1 MAQVINTNSLSLI
14 TQNNINK
21 NQSALSSSIERLS
34 SGLRINS
41 AKDDAAGQAIA
52 NRFTSNIKGLTQA
65 ARNANDGISLA
76 QTTEGALSEINNNLQ
91 RVRELTVQ
99 ATTGTN
105 SESDLSSIQ
114 DEIKS
119 RLSEID
125 RVSGQTQFNGVNVLA
140 KDGTMKIQVGAND
153 GQTISID
160 LKKIDSDTL
169 GLNGFN
175 VNGSGT
181 IANKAATISD
191 LTAAKMNAGTNTITT
206 TNNALTASQALSQL
220 KDGDTVTIA
229 ADAAQTKTTYTYNAA
244 AGNFSFTNSSN
255 NTSALAGTVAG
266 TLLPPAGQ
274 TSSGVYKAANGE
286 VNFDVD
292 ANGKITIGGQD
303 AFLTDDGNLTTNDA
317 GGATAASLDG
327 LFKKAGDGE
336 SIGFN
341 KTASVTMGGTTYNF
355 KTGANAAAA
364 GANAGV
370 SFTDTASK
378 ETVLNKVA
386 TAKQAAVPAV
396 DGDTSA
402 TITYKSGVQSY
413 QAVFAAGDGTASAK
427 AANNAAIVGATATY
441 TDSDGEMTT
450 VGSYTTKYSID
461 ANNGKVTVDS
471 GTGTGKYAPKVGAEV
486 YVSAN
491 GTLTTEST
499 SEGTVTKD
507 PLKAL
512 DAAISS
518 IDKFRSSLGA
528 IQNRLDSAVTNLNNT
543 TTNLSEAQSRIQDAD
558 YATEVSNMSKAQI
571 IQQAGNSVLA
581 KANQVPQQVLSLL
594 QG

>member
-65 ARNANDGISLA
+65 ARNANDGISVA

-105 SESDLSSIQ
+105 SDSDLSSIQ

-140 KDGTMKIQVGAND
+140 KDGSMKIQVGAND
-153 GQTISID
+153 GETITID
-160 LKKIDSDTL
+160 LQKIDSKTL
-169 GLNGFN
+169 GLSGFN
-175 VNGSGT
+175 VDGAQKVSAGQLISDFGATGT
-181 IANKAATISD
+181 DNYKVGAATYSVDVSSGAVASAAGDAQYISSVD
-191 LTAAKMNAGTNTITT
+191 GSFTDDATTDNTAKLVAADGVALATSAAGK
-206 TNNALTASQALSQL
+206 
-220 KDGDTVTIA
+220 KDGDKVSIKGVDLTLVGDADANGNATFKASIGGKDVTVTTTGSTSTAGASGALGGTPIYTDA
-229 ADAAQTKTTYTYNAA
+229 ASGQLTTSAKLDNRAAKQSDLDLQGATQTGSTLKINGKQYDVDSTGNVTSKFADPANPTGPQIDQDVYLGKTAGGAITLISADAA
-244 AGNFSFTNSSN
+244 
-255 NTSALAGTVAG
+255 
-266 TLLPPAGQ
+266 
-274 TSSGVYKAANGE
+274 
-286 VNFDVD
+286 
-292 ANGKITIGGQD
+292 
-303 AFLTDDGNLTTNDA
+303 
-317 GGATAASLDG
+317 
-327 LFKKAGDGE
+327 
-336 SIGFN
+336 
-341 KTASVTMGGTTYNF
+341 
-355 KTGANAAAA
+355 
-364 GANAGV
+364 
-370 SFTDTASK
+370 
-378 ETVLNKVA
+378 
-386 TAKQAAVPAV
+386 
-396 DGDTSA
+396 
-402 TITYKSGVQSY
+402 KSQ
-413 QAVFAAGDGTASAK
+413 Q
-427 AANNAAIVGATATY
+427 
-441 TDSDGEMTT
+441 
-450 VGSYTTKYSID
+450 
-461 ANNGKVTVDS
+461 
-471 GTGTGKYAPKVGAEV
+471 
-486 YVSAN
+486 
-491 GTLTTEST
+491 ST
-499 SEGTVTKD
+499 SD

-512 DAAISS
+512 DAAIASV
-518 IDKFRSSLGA
+518 DKFRSSLGA

>member
-105 SESDLSSIQ
+105 SDSDLSSIQ

-160 LKKIDSDTL
+160 LQKIDSSTL
-169 GLNGFN
+169 GLNGFSVSKNALETGEAITQLPNGANAPIAVKMDASVLTDLNITDASAVSLHN
-175 VNGSGT
+175 VTKGGNATSTYVVQYGDKSYAASVAQDGT
-181 IANKAATISD
+181 VKLNKADVTYNDKANGVADATQTGSLVQVGAD
-191 LTAAKMNAGTNTITT
+191 ANNNAVGFVTVQGKNYVANNSLTNANGADATAAATSVTIDGAGTN
-206 TNNALTASQALSQL
+206 QAKIELSQ
-220 KDGDTVTIA
+220 
-229 ADAAQTKTTYTYNAA
+229 N
-244 AGNFSFTNSSN
+244 
-255 NTSALAGTVAG
+255 
-266 TLLPPAGQ
+266 
-274 TSSGVYKAANGE
+274 
-286 VNFDVD
+286 
-292 ANGKITIGGQD
+292 
-303 AFLTDDGNLTTNDA
+303 
-317 GGATAASLDG
+317 GATAATAEFAGASTNDPLALLD
-327 LFKKAGDGE
+327 KA
-336 SIGFN
+336 I
-341 KTASVTMGGTTYNF
+341 ASV
-355 KTGANAAAA
+355 
-364 GANAGV
+364 
-370 SFTDTASK
+370 
-378 ETVLNKVA
+378 
-386 TAKQAAVPAV
+386 
-396 DGDTSA
+396 
-402 TITYKSGVQSY
+402 
-413 QAVFAAGDGTASAK
+413 
-427 AANNAAIVGATATY
+427 
-441 TDSDGEMTT
+441 
-450 VGSYTTKYSID
+450 
-461 ANNGKVTVDS
+461 
-471 GTGTGKYAPKVGAEV
+471 
-486 YVSAN
+486 
-491 GTLTTEST
+491 
-499 SEGTVTKD
+499 
-507 PLKAL
+507 
-512 DAAISS
+512 
-518 IDKFRSSLGA
+518 DKFRSSLGA
-528 IQNRLDSAVTNLNNT
+528 VQNRLSSAVTNLNNT

-571 IQQAGNSVLA
+571 VQQAGNSVLS

>member
-105 SESDLSSIQ
+105 SDSDLSSIQ

-119 RLSEID
+119 RLDEID

-140 KDGTMKIQVGAND
+140 KDGSMKIQVGAND
-153 GQTISID
+153 GETISID
-160 LKKIDSDTL
+160 LKKIDSKTL
-169 GLNGFN
+169 GLSGFS
-175 VNGSGT
+175 VDGAQKVTGGALIADFGATGT
-181 IANKAATISD
+181 DNYKVGAATYNVDVSSGAVTSGNAAQYISAAD
-191 LTAAKMNAGTNTITT
+191 GSFTNAATTSNTAKISTAADATDIATKAVGK
-206 TNNALTASQALSQL
+206 
-220 KDGDTVTIA
+220 KDGDKITVNNVELTLVGDADANGNASFKATIGGKDVA
-229 ADAAQTKTTYTYNAA
+229 LSTTGSTSTVGASAALGGQAIYTDASTGQLTTAATLDNRAAKQSDLDLQGATKQGSTLSINGKQYDVNAAGDEVTASFTDAGGTTTTQAVFLGKTAAGATTLISADAA
-244 AGNFSFTNSSN
+244 
-255 NTSALAGTVAG
+255 
-266 TLLPPAGQ
+266 
-274 TSSGVYKAANGE
+274 
-286 VNFDVD
+286 
-292 ANGKITIGGQD
+292 
-303 AFLTDDGNLTTNDA
+303 
-317 GGATAASLDG
+317 ASQ
-327 LFKKAGDGE
+327 K
-336 SIGFN
+336 
-341 KTASVTMGGTTYNF
+341 
-355 KTGANAAAA
+355 
-364 GANAGV
+364 
-370 SFTDTASK
+370 
-378 ETVLNKVA
+378 
-386 TAKQAAVPAV
+386 
-396 DGDTSA
+396 
-402 TITYKSGVQSY
+402 
-413 QAVFAAGDGTASAK
+413 
-427 AANNAAIVGATATY
+427 
-441 TDSDGEMTT
+441 
-450 VGSYTTKYSID
+450 
-461 ANNGKVTVDS
+461 
-471 GTGTGKYAPKVGAEV
+471 
-486 YVSAN
+486 
-491 GTLTTEST
+491 ST
-499 SEGTVTKD
+499 SD

-512 DAAISS
+512 DDAISQ